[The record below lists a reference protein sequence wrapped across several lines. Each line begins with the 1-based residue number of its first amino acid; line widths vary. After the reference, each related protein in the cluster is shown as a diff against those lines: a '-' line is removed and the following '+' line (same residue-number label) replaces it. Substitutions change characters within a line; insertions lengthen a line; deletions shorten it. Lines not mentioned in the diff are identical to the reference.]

1 MAVLVL
7 GSLTSLGQYFV
18 DGLINGAAY
27 GIFGLSFGL
36 IVAVTGRFHFAW
48 SIGFALAGYFAA
60 WIANHH
66 GFAPIPAVLFGLGV
80 AALFGA
86 LTEILVYRPISRR
99 VVGDDTLPV
108 FVASFGIAIAGV
120 SIIRLAI
127 PQEGGLGSETLSWIE
142 ISPTEVAGLTF
153 TNLDVISVVLLWAL
167 AAAAAA
173 LLRFTS
179 LGRRI
184 RAVRVN
190 PVMAEAVGIDS
201 GRIYVVVMVIGSLLA
216 GVAAILFAIENAATP
231 DMGTSAVFYA
241 FVVAFA
247 AGLGRSPL
255 WVMLIGTLLGIA
267 EGVSAEL
274 VSIQWQQVV
283 VFAILLAFVV
293 IKALLAWH
301 PGLARPFAIGA
312 R

>member
-1 MAVLVL
+1 MFFL
-7 GSLTSLGQYFV
+7 GDLTSLAQYAV
-18 DGLINGAAY
+18 DGIINGASY

-48 SIGFALAGYFAA
+48 SIGYALAGYFAA

-66 GFAPIPAVLFGLGV
+66 GFAPVPAVCFGLFV
-80 AALFGA
+80 AAVFGA
-86 LTEILVYRPISRR
+86 LSELLVYRPIAQR
-99 VVGDDTLPV
+99 VPGDNTLAI

-127 PQEGGLGSETLSWIE
+127 PQEGGLGSETLNWIE
-142 ISPTEVAGLTF
+142 VSPTEVGGVTF
-153 TNLDVISVVLLWAL
+153 TNFDVISVAVLWGL
-167 AAAAAA
+167 AVATAA
-173 LLRFTS
+173 LLRYSS

-190 PVMAEAVGIDS
+190 PTMAQAVGIDS
-201 GRIYVVVMVIGSLLA
+201 GRIYVLVLVLGSLLA
-216 GVAAILFAIENAATP
+216 GVAAILFSMENAATP
-231 DMGTSAVFYA
+231 DMGTAAVFYA

-255 WVMLIGTLLGIA
+255 WVMTVGTLLGVA
-267 EGVSAEL
+267 EGISGEFVS
-274 VSIQWQQVV
+274 VQWQQVV
-283 VFAILLAFVV
+283 VFAILLAFVIV
-293 IKALLAWH
+293 KALLAWR
-301 PGLARPFAIGA
+301 PGLARPFALGS